1 MLEFKPNF
9 TQTND
14 LSAILNKNID
24 KAVAFTGHRPEA
36 FKPYNED
43 NAEIINIKQR
53 LFNQIEKAISQGYC
67 YFVGG
72 GARGTDIWMGEAVL
86 ELKKSYPY
94 IKLVTVI
101 PHEEQS
107 APWSKRWQERYDKLM
122 EESDMVTV
130 ISPEFSYASYHKRN
144 RFLVDHASL
153 LIAVYNGT
161 KGGTKSTLDYATK
174 KEKQIIVIDC

>member
-1 MLEFKPNF
+1 MFEFQPNLLEKEK
-9 TQTND
+9 
-14 LSAILNKNID
+14 LSVFLNKNIE
-24 KAVAFTGHRPEA
+24 KTVAFTGHRPEA
-36 FKPYNED
+36 FKLHNEED
-43 NAEIINIKQR
+43 EHIINIKQR
-53 LFNQIEKAISQGYC
+53 LFNLIKEAISQGYC

-86 ELKKSYPY
+86 ELKKEYPY

-101 PHEEQS
+101 PHEAQS
-107 APWSKRWQERYDKLM
+107 QPWSKYWQERYDKLM
-122 EESDMVTV
+122 EKSDMVTV
-130 ISPEFSYASYHKRN
+130 IEPEFSYASYHKRN

-161 KGGTKSTLDYATK
+161 KGGTQKTIEYAQK